1 MCWDSNAAKTHST
14 WFQDLMKLT
23 FLMSHHRNNSVRGK
37 VIGKKWIYSDAERST
52 LHRQSVGHRRG
63 QVWPWNLAWLVFI
76 RWVISYANE
85 WEDYSN
91 YFWEGAEISRI
102 WATTHSL
109 VFWQCLG
116 TVMTP
121 LGVSFH
127 LLIEDQ
133 GLVLSAIL
141 VPFDSNRL
149 YAVSLG
155 YVILS
160 KVVPCPV
167 PSYYSSEKVP
177 ISLLAHQHLSS
188 TFLVITILVGWRR
201 QWHPNPVLL
210 PGKSHGRRN
219 LVGCS
224 PWGC

>member
-1 MCWDSNAAKTHST
+1 
-14 WFQDLMKLT
+14 
-23 FLMSHHRNNSVRGK
+23 
-37 VIGKKWIYSDAERST
+37 
-52 LHRQSVGHRRG
+52 
-63 QVWPWNLAWLVFI
+63 
-76 RWVISYANE
+76 
-85 WEDYSN
+85 
-91 YFWEGAEISRI
+91 
-102 WATTHSL
+102 
-109 VFWQCLG
+109 
-116 TVMTP
+116 MTP

-201 QWHPNPVLL
+201 Q
-210 PGKSHGRRN
+210 
-219 LVGCS
+219 
-224 PWGC
+224 